1 MLSPNTE
8 NTVGYWRILEEE
20 SVDLDRIKLRETEL
34 NYLRR
39 ERKVREREMEK
50 LEKERLE
57 IERIIEE
64 KLERDKLEP
73 DMYEINQRKEEDR
86 TFEIDSFIETN
97 NEVWEEA
104 EILIKNE
111 EQKNDKSKIQELT
124 LEIESLKEKMEQI
137 LKNSQN
143 KMVETHNVQNIV
155 SLTVESQI
163 KVNRNRI

>member
-39 ERKVREREMEK
+39 ERKVREREK
-50 LEKERLE
+50 LDKERLE
-57 IERIIEE
+57 IERIIQE
-64 KLERDKLEP
+64 KLERDKLER
-73 DMYEINQRKEEDR
+73 DTYEINQRTDEDR
-86 TFEIDSFIETN
+86 TFEIDSFILTN
-97 NEVWEEA
+97 NEFWKEA
-104 EILIKNE
+104 EILIENE

-137 LKNSQN
+137 
-143 KMVETHNVQNIV
+143 
-155 SLTVESQI
+155 
-163 KVNRNRI
+163 